1 MAYIDRILQQLE
13 SHIVAGT
20 YSELEA
26 DKIEIKDLSSS
37 DDWTELYKS
46 VCAFLNTEGG
56 IIIVGIRE
64 KGKRYL
70 LSGYNAGNE
79 DKLKEL
85 PQKFTDKE
93 GIGLS
98 LEQNFPA
105 TEIREFMDKRICLV
119 YVEKLPED
127 TKYAFYKGVAYERK
141 ITGDHKIDSSKIA
154 RKEEQKEELKNARE
168 LNLVEGASLETLD
181 IDRLNDYIIRLNR
194 EVKVESLKADIPSAL
209 PFLTRKNFVR
219 NETPTLLGILL
230 CGNHPYDWVGGR
242 CQVDCYVDS
251 AHQIAQNKQV
261 LKDNIIPLMESTVG
275 FVFKNIAVGVGYEG
289 GGTSRPEYPEKLIR
303 EIVNNAL
310 AHRDYSSDK
319 FSNIIIKP
327 DTWIRVSNP
336 GSFREDQKLILE
348 KPARIRR
355 IIPNP
360 KPRNPNLADI
370 LKVYDRWEGRGLG
383 MASLIN
389 ACLDNQIDVPYFLF
403 QNKNDISLYVPK
415 GKVLD
420 DDARLWLTS
429 FSGWIYRQT
438 GGRGLSEEEET
449 VLTYFYK
456 SEQHN
461 NNERYTILLTPDN
474 NHFDVISK
482 LEKYGLISRVPGHE
496 DQSIYSLLVVN
507 PILTQDDF
515 YPALRSLFGNSF
527 DLLKPEYKNVLQT
540 IYLHNEYS
548 QQSAISAK
556 AVDIFLYTREHK
568 VVRNLREYDTF
579 SRKVR
584 TIVNSL
590 EKKGFITRADGKSP
604 RFIVNK
610 NFERTP
616 SLFDQPS

>member
-13 SHIVAGT
+13 SHIVTGT

-56 IIIVGIRE
+56 IIVVGIRE
-64 KGKRYL
+64 KNKQYL

-85 PQKFTDKE
+85 HQKFTDKE
-93 GIGLS
+93 GTRIALD
-98 LEQNFPA
+98 QNFPA
-105 TEIREFMDKRICLV
+105 PKIREFMDKRICLV

-127 TKYAFYKGVAYERK
+127 QKYAFFKGVAYERK
-141 ITGDHKIDSSKIA
+141 MTGDHKIDSSRIA

-168 LNLVEGASLETLD
+168 LKIVEGASLQILD
-181 IDRLNDYIIRLNR
+181 LDRLNDYINKLNR
-194 EVKVESLKADIPSAL
+194 EVKVESLKVDIPSAL

-219 NETPTLLGILL
+219 QETPTLLGVLL
-230 CGNHPYDWVGGR
+230 CGNHPSDWVGGR

-251 AHQIAQNKQV
+251 EHQIAQNKQV
-261 LKDNIIPLMESTVG
+261 LKDNIIPLMESAVG

-289 GGTSRPEYPEKLIR
+289 GGTSLPEYPDKLIR

-336 GSFREDQKLILE
+336 GSFREDQKLFLE
-348 KPARIRR
+348 QPVRIRR

-383 MASLIN
+383 MASLTN
-389 ACLDNQIDVPYFLF
+389 ACLKNQIDVPYFLF
-403 QNKNDISLYVPK
+403 QSKNDISLYVPK

-438 GGRGLSEEEET
+438 NGRGLSEEEET

-474 NHFDVISK
+474 NHFDVIRK
-482 LEKYGLISRVPGHE
+482 LENYGLISVLE
-496 DQSIYSLLVVN
+496 YEEQSIYPLFIVN
-507 PILTQDDF
+507 PILKQKDF
-515 YPALRSLFGNSF
+515 YPVLRTLFGSSF
-527 DLLKPEYKNVLQT
+527 DLLKTEYKSVLQT

-548 QQSAISAK
+548 LQSAISAK
-556 AVDIFLYTREHK
+556 AVDIFLYTSKHK
-568 VVRNLREYDTF
+568 VVRNLREYDTY

-584 TIVNSL
+584 TIVNKL
-590 EKKGFITRADGKSP
+590 EKKGFIERADGKSP
-604 RFIVNK
+604 RFVVNK
-610 NFERTP
+610 NFARTP
-616 SLFDQPS
+616 SLFDPE

>member
-13 SHIVAGT
+13 SHIAAGT

-56 IIIVGIRE
+56 IIVVGIRE
-64 KGKRYL
+64 KNKHYL
-70 LSGYNAGNE
+70 LTGYNAGNE
-79 DKLKEL
+79 DKLKQL
-85 PQKFTDKE
+85 PNQFTDKE
-93 GIGLS
+93 GTRIS
-98 LEQNFPA
+98 LEQNFPSS
-105 TEIREFMDKRICLV
+105 EIREFMDKRICLI

-127 TKYAFYKGVAYERK
+127 QKYAFYKGFAYERK
-141 ITGDHKIDSSKIA
+141 MTGDHKIDASKIA
-154 RKEEQKEELKNARE
+154 RKEEQKKELESAKE
-168 LNLVEGASLETLD
+168 LELINDASLDSLD
-181 IDRLNDYIIRLNR
+181 IDRLNDYIVRLNR

-209 PFLTRKNFVR
+209 PFLTRKGFVR
-219 NETPTLLGILL
+219 NGTPTLLGILL
-230 CGNHPYDWVGGR
+230 CGSHPYDWVAGR
-242 CQVDCYVDS
+242 CQVDCFVDS
-251 AHQIAQNKQV
+251 EHQVAQNKQV
-261 LKDNIIPLMESTVG
+261 LKDNIIPLMESAVG

-319 FSNIIIKP
+319 FANIIIKP
-327 DTWIRVSNP
+327 DTWIQVRNP
-336 GSFREDQKLILE
+336 GSFREDQKLFFE
-348 KPARIRR
+348 QPVRVRR
-355 IIPNP
+355 IVPNP

-383 MASLIN
+383 MASLTN

-420 DDARLWLTS
+420 DDARFWLTS

-438 GGRGLSEEEET
+438 GGRGLNAEEET

-461 NNERYTILLTPDN
+461 QRERYTILLTPDN

-482 LEKYGLISRVPGHE
+482 LESYGLISRILGHE
-496 DQSIYSLLVVN
+496 DQSIYPLFIVN
-507 PILTQDDF
+507 PILKQDDF
-515 YPALRSLFGNSF
+515 YPALRTLFGSSF
-527 DLLKPEYKNVLQT
+527 DLLKPEYKDVLEA

-548 QQSAISAK
+548 KDHAISAK
-556 AVDIFLYTREHK
+556 ATDLFLYTRKHK
-568 VVRNLREYDTF
+568 VVRNLREYDTY

-584 TIVNSL
+584 TIVNKL
-590 EKKGFITRADGKSP
+590 EKKGFIERADGKSP
-604 RFIVNK
+604 RFVVNK
-610 NFERTP
+610 NFARTP
-616 SLFDQPS
+616 SLFDE